1 MTNAGFL
8 LKFLKA
14 GHFLGLLNEIGK
26 AVVNNSLSRLNLS
39 HSTQPLPK

>member
-1 MTNAGFL
+1 MTNAGF

-26 AVVNNSLSRLNLS
+26 AVVNNSLRRVDLS
-39 HSTQPLPK
+39 HSTQLLPK